1 MAEVANFAL
10 LSYVFLLLGSL
21 ALVLASIFS
30 KKGDPSNKSQFTW
43 KLMPILAVGI
53 FLDFLTFYLQKSSK
67 SSFYTTLFFLIFMAI
82 TFIFSFRETSKMA
95 YQDSRTGLFNKAR
108 WNELMHADT
117 GLAEVA
123 GILVLDLN
131 GLKKVNDSLGH
142 EAGDVMIS
150 AFADIL
156 KNVLPSSSVICRW
169 GGDEFAVWF
178 PKISRQK
185 MDDYTEAIKQAAQE
199 YNNTDP
205 EAKISFSLG
214 AILSEEH
221 PGKTRSELFRL
232 ADDQM
237 YTNKR
242 EWYAKKKDK
251 VLSKSKK

>member
-1 MAEVANFAL
+1 
-10 LSYVFLLLGSL
+10 
-21 ALVLASIFS
+21 
-30 KKGDPSNKSQFTW
+30 
-43 KLMPILAVGI
+43 MPILAVGI